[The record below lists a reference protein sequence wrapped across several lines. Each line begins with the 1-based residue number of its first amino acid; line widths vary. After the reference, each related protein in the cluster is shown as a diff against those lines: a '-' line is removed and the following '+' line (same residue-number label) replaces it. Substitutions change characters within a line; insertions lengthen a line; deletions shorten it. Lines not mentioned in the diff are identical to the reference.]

1 MNSRE
6 DGLVD
11 DKVML
16 INVTSTSKESCTK
29 QTISENKISRQV
41 SNEGIPA
48 TTHLSP
54 SFNPGDAGI
63 SSEKLNSATSSMA
76 TSISESLVDAEK
88 AGIIGVGLYKQS
100 MDQTSRPCHSYD
112 NLLNED
118 ASDKVKRQSIA
129 FTDPGVSDFESRLG
143 RNSSSYGKTI
153 DKNHVNFVL
162 MYDMLTGI
170 RHSVSV
176 CQAKMCR
183 PLTSEDFLYAR
194 TYFFLLK
201 TWCLPCFRYNFLQ
214 DSNSTTPSKYEFRFK
229 DYCPWV
235 FRSLREAFH
244 IDAADYLVYFPLLHS
259 S

>member
-1 MNSRE
+1 MNSK

-16 INVTSTSKESCTK
+16 ISVTSTSKESCTK

-41 SNEGIPA
+41 SNEGMPAA

-88 AGIIGVGLYKQS
+88 AGIIGVRLYKQS
-100 MDQTSRPCHSYD
+100 MDQASRPCHSYD
-112 NLLNED
+112 NLLDED

-194 TYFFLLK
+194 TYSFTEDMMFTVL
-201 TWCLPCFRYNFLQ
+201 
-214 DSNSTTPSKYEFRFK
+214 
-229 DYCPWV
+229 
-235 FRSLREAFH
+235 
-244 IDAADYLVYFPLLHS
+244 
-259 S
+259 